1 MKTITCRV
9 TVKKHIEG
17 RNVKLAQYETYG
29 IMEDVRHI
37 VTAEGHKFTAG
48 RKAGFGKT
56 GTWELENDHS
66 GLSEIEGYTT
76 KYVSVH
82 IDRIQEYVE
91 E

>member
-17 RNVKLAQYETYG
+17 RNVKLAQYTTYG
-29 IMEDVRHI
+29 IMTDVRHI
-37 VTAEGHKFTAG
+37 ITAEGHKFTAG
-48 RKAGFGKT
+48 RKAGFGKN
-56 GTWELENDHS
+56 GTCEIETDNS

-82 IDRIQEYVE
+82 IDRIEDYE